1 MKLIKRIVSII
12 TVIILVITD
21 SLTVY
26 AFNRDEHDKYML
38 DVLFKNF
45 KNIEV
50 DTDAKDDIK
59 ALEAA
64 SYLTIDQYNG
74 HGDSDLS
81 LLKQYGVKNLPS
93 SINEIDYS
101 AGAYHRRATHRG
113 WNAETSGVYNI
124 SDENR
129 WGIRKKILVNTT
141 SKMFDFKGN
150 TSKQDSFC
158 ALIYYTHILGDRI
171 ADKKYYQNADIMEL
185 GGRTDKQDIAHELI
199 HHIGILFSDQ
209 QHTHKYN
216 HVISKI
222 ASYNGNITEL
232 LKKNNGNLSEDDFK
246 LYQDYANGI
255 MEVLMCNIPEMLKE
269 EDFFRKKFY

>member
-1 MKLIKRIVSII
+1 MKHTKRFFSLLIISVIFLTSI
-12 TVIILVITD
+12 TP
-21 SLTVY
+21 VY
-26 AFNRDEHDKYML
+26 AFDRDKHNKYML
-38 DVLFKNF
+38 DVLFKDF
-45 KNIEV
+45 KNV
-50 DTDAKDDIK
+50 DIDTNAKDEIE
-59 ALEAA
+59 ALESA

-74 HGDSDLS
+74 HGDSDLFT
-81 LLKQYGVKNLPS
+81 LKQYGVKNLPS

-113 WNAETSGVYNI
+113 WNAETKGVYNT

-129 WGIRKKILVNTT
+129 WIIRKKILVNTT
-141 SKMFDFKGN
+141 NKMFDFKGN
-150 TSKQDSFC
+150 TAKKDSFC
-158 ALIYYTHILGDRI
+158 ALIYYIHILGDRI

-185 GGRTDKQDIAHELI
+185 GGRTDKQDITHELI

-216 HVISKI
+216 HVISKLD
-222 ASYNGNITEL
+222 SYNGKISEL
-232 LKKNNGNLSEDDFK
+232 LNKNNGILSEDDFK

-269 EDFFRKKFY
+269 EDFFREKFY